1 MQNSFQ
7 FIYIRRLNF
16 GLTIWDKSEVLLG
29 TTWELEV
36 PFGEHIGSMM
46 GTKEENKKFLP
57 PSFPKKKKT
66 GLLMSPCR
74 AFHWLHGTFMS
85 KTLCHHF
92 WPGLMTWQ
100 HPQKRK
106 K

>member
-1 MQNSFQ
+1 
-7 FIYIRRLNF
+7 LNF

-36 PFGEHIGSMM
+36 PFREHIGSMM
-46 GTKEENKKFLP
+46 GIKEENKKFLP
-57 PSFPKKKKT
+57 PSFPKKKKA